1 MAQILLR
8 GAYLK
13 HNYYITKNLN
23 TIEGFIIT
31 PNANGQERKALQ
43 VIRKYMSGMD
53 ISYQGQVYVAELMN
67 GELDVHL
74 NKLPMARKAFYFST
88 LPAESGEDSIF
99 ELNDIQNVID
109 NLIWISKKIQST
121 KASGLVV

>member
-1 MAQILLR
+1 MARILLR

-13 HNYYITKNLN
+13 HNYYIAKNLN
-23 TIEGFIIT
+23 AIEGFIIT
-31 PNANGQERKALQ
+31 PNGQERKALQ
-43 VIRKYMSGMD
+43 VIRKYVSGMG

-74 NKLPMARKAFYFST
+74 NKLPAARKAFYFST
-88 LPAESGEDSIF
+88 LPAESDEDSIF

-121 KASGLVV
+121 KASDLVV

>member
-1 MAQILLR
+1 MAHILLR

-13 HNYYITKNLN
+13 HNYYIAKNLN
-23 TIEGFIIT
+23 AIEGFIIT
-31 PNANGQERKALQ
+31 PNGQERKALQ
-43 VIRKYMSGMD
+43 VIRKYMPGMD

-74 NKLPMARKAFYFST
+74 NKLPAARKAFYFST
-88 LPAESGEDSIF
+88 LPAESGEDSLF

>member
-1 MAQILLR
+1 MVRILLR

-13 HNYYITKNLN
+13 HHYYIAKNLN
-23 TIEGFIIT
+23 VIEGFIIT
-31 PNANGQERKALQ
+31 PNGQERKALQ
-43 VIRKYMSGMD
+43 VIRKYISGMD

-74 NKLPMARKAFYFST
+74 NKIPMARKAFYFST
-88 LPAESGEDSIF
+88 LPAESKEDSIF